1 MQSRAAVRL
10 ARPPGV
16 GGAGPALTVTLA
28 VPVMV
33 LLCVSVAVTVCAPV
47 VLRVTRLVKVW
58 TPISVLVKV

>member
-1 MQSRAAVRL
+1 M
-10 ARPPGV
+10 
-16 GGAGPALTVTLA
+16 TVTLA